1 MNFPKLG
8 NSLMYVSVI
17 ASILGVLFFK
27 QTTILAETIVI
38 IVAFLLPL
46 TIVYVMTK
54 LEQIKKICTILS
66 LIEAGL
72 IFAFI
77 VGNRLW

>member
-1 MNFPKLG
+1 
-8 NSLMYVSVI
+8 MYVSVI

-27 QTTILAETIVI
+27 QTTILAETIVV
-38 IVAFLLPL
+38 IVAFLVPL
-46 TIVYVMTK
+46 AIVYANSK
-54 LEQIKKICTILS
+54 LEEIKKICFALG

-72 IFAFI
+72 VFAFI